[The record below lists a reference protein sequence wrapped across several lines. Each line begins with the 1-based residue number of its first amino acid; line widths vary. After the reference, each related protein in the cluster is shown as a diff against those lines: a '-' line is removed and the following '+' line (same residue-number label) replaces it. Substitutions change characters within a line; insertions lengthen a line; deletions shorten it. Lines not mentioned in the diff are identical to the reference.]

1 MRILSLGRS
10 WRSRGSWLLGLG
22 AVLLAMIAPARA
34 QERGDAVPTFFD
46 PVVTI
51 APGISREL
59 DFFADH
65 IRAGDERLTSM
76 SAKLQYPVLSWLQ
89 FSLEMPVL
97 IQELNGD
104 SRTGVGDLL
113 VVGQAAVLRAH
124 RGKLELD
131 VGVEL
136 TLPTGSRSILAGSTA
151 VRPFVSG
158 AIKLGPFDL
167 IANLSHHWVV
177 AGPVSGGQLFQAN
190 AALGYRLSWITPFVE
205 LNLIQPVH
213 GMADQGSQLYVLP
226 GVEFFLPRN
235 MSLSAGVQLPLTSSR
250 LFEQRV
256 LGFFKWQF

>member
-97 IQELNGD
+97 IIPSVQVNIRAGALPEPEENG
-104 SRTGVGDLL
+104 
-113 VVGQAAVLRAH
+113 
-124 RGKLELD
+124 
-131 VGVEL
+131 
-136 TLPTGSRSILAGSTA
+136 
-151 VRPFVSG
+151 VSYL
-158 AIKLGPFDL
+158 KVP
-167 IANLSHHWVV
+167 
-177 AGPVSGGQLFQAN
+177 
-190 AALGYRLSWITPFVE
+190 
-205 LNLIQPVH
+205 LNL
-213 GMADQGSQLYVLP
+213 
-226 GVEFFLPRN
+226 
-235 MSLSAGVQLPLTSSR
+235 
-250 LFEQRV
+250 
-256 LGFFKWQF
+256 LGRAPEARR